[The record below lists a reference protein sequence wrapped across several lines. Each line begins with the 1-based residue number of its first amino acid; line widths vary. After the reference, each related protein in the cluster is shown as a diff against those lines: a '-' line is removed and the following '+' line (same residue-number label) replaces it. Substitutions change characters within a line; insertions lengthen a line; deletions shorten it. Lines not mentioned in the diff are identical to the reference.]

1 MLNEGNID
9 LFDKEEEAD
18 GYEYIVGDRLKSL
31 SEEAT
36 DYLTD
41 LKNYTT
47 IKIEKV
53 AGQQQTDNDEAIFLR
68 YCTYAYNGRTI
79 ICTWSQ
85 KRAAKDKA
93 TREEKLKKAQQMLKK
108 PALIERK
115 SKKYFIKSTDK
126 KKYELDHKQ
135 IEWQAKFDGFKA
147 IATNMADVKPEI
159 ALEKYKDLYKIE
171 QSFRTFKSYLETRP
185 MFHWTDKRIEGH
197 LVLCYIAFCLL
208 NYLQQK
214 SNYSEQTIRTALN
227 KMDLSKIAREKE
239 ISWLRSAVLSL
250 TPFRD
255 NKLIINTSRS

>member
-1 MLNEGNID
+1 
-9 LFDKEEEAD
+9 
-18 GYEYIVGDRLKSL
+18 
-31 SEEAT
+31 
-36 DYLTD
+36 
-41 LKNYTT
+41 
-47 IKIEKV
+47 
-53 AGQQQTDNDEAIFLR
+53 
-68 YCTYAYNGRTI
+68 
-79 ICTWSQ
+79 
-85 KRAAKDKA
+85 
-93 TREEKLKKAQQMLKK
+93 MLKK